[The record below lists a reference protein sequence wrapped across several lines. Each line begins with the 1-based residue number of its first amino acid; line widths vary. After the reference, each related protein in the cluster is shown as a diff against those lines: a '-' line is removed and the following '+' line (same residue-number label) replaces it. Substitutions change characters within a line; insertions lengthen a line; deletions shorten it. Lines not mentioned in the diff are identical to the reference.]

1 MVRRDRSRRL
11 KWLDL
16 HNRRGAG
23 TVVWAL
29 VVGATGV
36 VNTWADLVLNLWQY
50 DQLAE
55 MTAPYRGKEPL
66 ARLGSLD
73 TALAAAA
80 AATPDMQPS
89 FVAWP
94 RPAFSTP
101 PPHAVF
107 IRAHPPPPPRL
118 PHPAPRP
125 AAPGPPPAHRPTP
138 TRKRAVWRAWG

>member
-94 RPAFSTP
+94 APAFSS
-101 PPHAVF
+101 PHHYAVF
-107 IRAHPPPPPRL
+107 LRGDPPLTPQPLPPPPVAAYAG
-118 PHPAPRP
+118 APTDS
-125 AAPGPPPAHRPTP
+125 PPQPWHSPP
-138 TRKRAVWRAWG
+138 

>member
-94 RPAFSTP
+94 GPAFSS
-101 PPHAVF
+101 PHHYAVF
-107 IRAHPPPPPRL
+107 MRGDTPLTARMLQPALVDAEDRKSTRL
-118 PHPAPRP
+118 NSSH
-125 AAPGPPPAHRPTP
+125 
-138 TRKRAVWRAWG
+138 